1 MIQIKDWIAIIPE
14 QERRIAYVGENASE
28 SRQFRLTGSDLDK
41 YAYYLDLAFD
51 LSTVTTTAKRQKET
65 TSQNVQ
71 ETVGTNQ
78 SQSVST
84 KTTEN
89 AVLSETTVDCDAKTD
104 VVPLSMLRDAEG
116 VTLTW
121 TILAQHTQ
129 LPGALQ
135 ATLRAVSS
143 DGCVKKSATMTF
155 EVDPA
160 VIATAAK
167 PPVLS
172 EAEQIIQ
179 NMENQ
184 YSKYVKK
191 ATECEEQIEYL
202 TSSATSQCRSNLNES
217 YAYMLDATNAA
228 TAAAGSKTAAQEART
243 AAESAAAT
251 ATAKATAAAG
261 SATAA
266 NNSATSAAASAAAA
280 ESSAENAA
288 ASATAAEGAA
298 TNVFHALRVQKRGG
312 TVRIDDAVP
321 VQHQLAL
328 QVKSKN
334 LVPQPYDFTTRTV
347 GGVTFT
353 ANEDGTVT
361 ANGTA
366 TEDAYIRLC
375 SGVPLQL
382 HTQYTISGC
391 PTGGGSTTYT
401 LYMTGSDWCTG
412 ENYDNAT
419 PNGGQ
424 FIPNKERPGGYD
436 VCIVVYSGVVCN
448 DLVFSPQ
455 IEEGATATV
464 YTKGVEPAAVT
475 VQRYGKN
482 LIQYPYNFTSKLA
495 SGVTFTANEDGS
507 IVVNGTAKAN
517 TGIRMAENLPLQI
530 GTTYTLSGC
539 PSGDNRLLM
548 SGATYSG
555 NVYDAG
561 DGATFTV
568 TGAPDSDGYRVNFL
582 LTAGKVYNNVV
593 FKPQIEVGA
602 AATAYELYTTPTEYT
617 PAADGTVSGV
627 LTLDPVT
634 TLTTDSAGA
643 VLEAEYSRD
652 VNETFAALQA
662 TEAASAAFAAESK
675 AAADT
680 AAAKATA
687 AATGATAAQTAQAA
701 AEAAAT
707 NAGNA
712 VQAVQESVIGLVPL
726 LINNAGAHNAT
737 YRGKNL
743 GMSVTAE
750 QWAAIANGTFADLY
764 IGDYWVIGGVN
775 WRIAAFDY
783 YYKTGDTS
791 CTTHHAVIVPDT
803 NLYTHVMNDTNI
815 TTGGYVGSRMYTE
828 GLTQAK
834 TTICDAFGANH
845 ILTHR
850 QLLVNAVTNGKPSGG
865 AWYDSTVELMTEQN
879 VYGGKI
885 FGAGNDGSTVP
896 YLYTIDKSQFPLFAH
911 DPSMIFNRQWFWLR
925 DVVSAADFACV
936 DSSGYAFVSDAS
948 SGIIGVRPAFAIMA

>member
-155 EVDPA
+155 EVEPA

-266 NNSATSAAASAAAA
+266 NNSATGAAASAAAA

-298 TNVFHALRVQKRGG
+298 TNVFHALRVKKRGG

-401 LYMTGSDWCTG
+401 LYMTGSDWSTG

-448 DLVFSPQ
+448 DLIFSPQ
-455 IEEGATATV
+455 IEEGATATA

-475 VQRYGKN
+475 VRRYGKN
-482 LIQYPYNFTSKLA
+482 LVPYPYTDGSKTIDN
-495 SGVTFTANEDGS
+495 VTFTVGEDGT
-507 IVVNGTAKAN
+507 VTANGTA
-517 TGIRMAENLPLQI
+517 TGNVYFVLQRNMTLRLN
-530 GTTYTLSGC
+530 TTYTLSGA
-539 PSGDNRLLM
+539 PAGSSNLTYYLY
-548 SGATYSG
+548 ATNQDVSDWATG
-555 NVYDAG
+555 NIHNHESA
-561 DGATFTV
+561 ATFTPVKSPGQYGFGV
-568 TGAPDSDGYRVNFL
+568 TLVVRSGTVC
-582 LTAGKVYNNVV
+582 NNVV

-602 AATAYELYTTPTEYT
+602 AATAYEPYTPPTEYT

-652 VNETFAALQA
+652 VNKAFEELWQA
-662 TEAASAAFAAESK
+662 IRS
-675 AAADT
+675 
-680 AAAKATA
+680 
-687 AATGATAAQTAQAA
+687 
-701 AEAAAT
+701 
-707 NAGNA
+707 
-712 VQAVQESVIGLVPL
+712 
-726 LINNAGAHNAT
+726 
-737 YRGKNL
+737 L
-743 GMSVTAE
+743 G
-750 QWAAIANGTFADLY
+750 GT
-764 IGDYWVIGGVN
+764 V
-775 WRIAAFDY
+775 
-783 YYKTGDTS
+783 
-791 CTTHHAVIVPDT
+791 
-803 NLYTHVMNDTNI
+803 
-815 TTGGYVGSRMYTE
+815 
-828 GLTQAK
+828 
-834 TTICDAFGANH
+834 
-845 ILTHR
+845 
-850 QLLVNAVTNGKPSGG
+850 
-865 AWYDSTVELMTEQN
+865 
-879 VYGGKI
+879 
-885 FGAGNDGSTVP
+885 
-896 YLYTIDKSQFPLFAH
+896 
-911 DPSMIFNRQWFWLR
+911 
-925 DVVSAADFACV
+925 
-936 DSSGYAFVSDAS
+936 
-948 SGIIGVRPAFAIMA
+948 